1 MAETETQEAME
12 PPVIPAANVPRLA
25 FVPDKEWQRE
35 RLAFYRMLPEL
46 LRAHRGRYVAVLGG
60 AVVGT
65 GDDFLQVAQEA
76 YAQHGHVP
84 IYVGLVS
91 EPPARLVRL
100 PSSRAADPDKGK
112 VL

>member
-25 FVPDKEWQRE
+25 FVPDKDWQRE
-35 RLAFYRMLPEL
+35 RLAFYRMLPGL
-46 LRAHRGRYVAVLGG
+46 LKTHRNRYVAVLGG

-65 GDDFLQVAQEA
+65 GNGFLQVAQEA

-91 EPPARLVRL
+91 EQPARLIRL
-100 PSSRAADPDKGK
+100 PSSRAAASDTGAN
-112 VL
+112 L